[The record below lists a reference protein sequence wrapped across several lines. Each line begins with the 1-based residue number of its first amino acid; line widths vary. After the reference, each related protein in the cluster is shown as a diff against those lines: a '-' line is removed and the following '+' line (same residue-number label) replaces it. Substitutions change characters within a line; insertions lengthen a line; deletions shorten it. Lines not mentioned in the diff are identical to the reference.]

1 MRSVIAVPVT
11 VLLYLFLAVTSLIA
25 RSMAVASVMFAAAT
39 VNVVLWS
46 RTDWLITKVL
56 SRLDELNENSNTSKE
71 IQ

>member
-1 MRSVIAVPVT
+1 MRSVIAVPLAA
-11 VLLYLFLAVTSLIA
+11 LLYLFLAVTSFIA

-46 RTDWLITKVL
+46 GTGWLITKVL
-56 SRLDELNENSNTSKE
+56 SRLNELNENSNTSKE